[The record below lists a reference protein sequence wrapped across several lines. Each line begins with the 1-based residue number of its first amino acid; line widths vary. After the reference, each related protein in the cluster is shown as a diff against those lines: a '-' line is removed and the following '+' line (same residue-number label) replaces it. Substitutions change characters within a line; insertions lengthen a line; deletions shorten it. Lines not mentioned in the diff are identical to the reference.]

1 MRNVLLASGGLD
13 STVLAAMYPGSVH
26 LTVDYG
32 QRHCREIS
40 SAKRV
45 AAHYE
50 AEQVTIACDLDLLSQ
65 SSLTGYCNDPED
77 WEGTNTVVPGRNSVL
92 LSFAV
97 ALAASRKMETV
108 MIGCNADDYEVYADC
123 RPEFIKAW
131 SDLAFFQHGVSVM
144 APLVE
149 FTKKEIGRMARELDV
164 PIDLTWSCYRGGAW
178 PCEECGA
185 CAARRDA
192 LGVYDH

>member
-1 MRNVLLASGGLD
+1 MRTVLLASGGLD
-13 STVLAAMYPGSVH
+13 STVLAASHPGSVH

-32 QRHCREIS
+32 QTHHREIV

-50 AEQVTIACDLDLLSQ
+50 AEHVIVGVDLDLLSQ
-65 SSLTGYCNDPED
+65 SSVTGYCNDPED
-77 WEGTNTVVPGRNSVL
+77 WEGARTVVPGRNSVL
-92 LSFAV
+92 LSLAV
-97 ALAASRKMETV
+97 ALAASRKLDAV
-108 MIGCNADDYEVYADC
+108 LIGCNADDYEVYTDC

-131 SDLAFFQHGVSVM
+131 SDLALFQHGVLVL
-144 APLVE
+144 APLINLS
-149 FTKKEIGRMARELDV
+149 KKDIGQMANDLRAPV
-164 PIDLTWSCYRGGAW
+164 NLTWSCYRGGPW

-185 CAARRDA
+185 CAARKDA